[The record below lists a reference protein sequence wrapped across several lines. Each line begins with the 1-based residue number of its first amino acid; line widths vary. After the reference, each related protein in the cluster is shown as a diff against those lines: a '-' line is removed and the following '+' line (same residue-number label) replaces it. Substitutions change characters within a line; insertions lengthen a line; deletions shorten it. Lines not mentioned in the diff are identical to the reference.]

1 MMEFLGLDQGFLQ
14 RALLAV
20 VLLAPL
26 CALVG
31 VPVVNLRLAYLTDAI
46 GHTALAG
53 VAVGLLVG
61 IDPRWSTLALSLVLA
76 GGILAV
82 ARRSRLSTD
91 TVIGILAAT
100 VVAFGLALLSRERG
114 LAREAQRFLVG
125 DVLTVDGLDLALLGG
140 AAALAVGILGW
151 RWNRL
156 LALAFDPDLA
166 EVHGRARRLD
176 RWLLALVLAVA
187 TALIVRAVG
196 VLLATAL
203 VVIPAAT
210 ARTWSSRAATQPW
223 IALVTALVAGAVGLL
238 LSAQPSVATASGPTI
253 VLVAAALF
261 GVATLRRP

>member
-1 MMEFLGLDQGFLQ
+1 MEFLGLDHGFLQ

-20 VLLAPL
+20 ILLAPL

-53 VAVGLLVG
+53 VAVGLLIG
-61 IDPRWSTLALSLVLA
+61 IDPRLSTVVLSLLLGVI
-76 GGILAV
+76 ILAV

-91 TVIGILAAT
+91 TVIGILAST
-100 VVAFGLALLSRERG
+100 VVAGGLALLSRERG

-125 DVLTVDGLDLALLGG
+125 DVLTVTPLDLGLL
-140 AAALAVGILGW
+140 AAVAALTLGILGW

-166 EVHGRARRLD
+166 QVHGRAGRADRL
-176 RWLLALVLAVA
+176 LLGVVLALS
-187 TALIVRAVG
+187 TALIVRSVG

-210 ARTWSSRAATQPW
+210 ARTLSSRAALQPW
-223 IALVTALVAGAVGLL
+223 LALGAALVAGISGLL
-238 LSAQPSVATASGPTI
+238 LSAQPTIATASGPTI
-253 VLVAAALF
+253 VLMAALLF
-261 GVATLRRP
+261 GLATVLRR

>member
-1 MMEFLGLDQGFLQ
+1 MEFLGLHHEFLQ

-61 IDPRWSTLALSLVLA
+61 IDPRLSTIGLALGLGVA
-76 GGILAV
+76 ILAI

-100 VVAFGLALLSRERG
+100 VVAAGLALLSRERG
-114 LAREAQRFLVG
+114 LARDAQRFLVG
-125 DVLTVDGLDLALLGG
+125 DVLTVSGTDLALLTG
-140 AAALAVGILGW
+140 AAVLTITVLGW

-166 EVHGRARRLD
+166 VVHGRSGRTDRL
-176 RWLLALVLAVA
+176 LLGLVLAVA
-187 TALIVRAVG
+187 TALIVRSVG

-210 ARTWSSRAATQPW
+210 ARTLSERAALQPW
-223 IALVTALVAGAVGLL
+223 IALGVALVAGVVGLL
-238 LSAQPSVATASGPTI
+238 VSAQAWVATATGPTI

-261 GVATLRRP
+261 GAATLARR

>member
-1 MMEFLGLDQGFLQ
+1 MELFGLDHGFLQ

-20 VLLAPL
+20 ILLAPL

-53 VAVGLLVG
+53 VAVGLLIG
-61 IDPRWSTLALSLVLA
+61 IDPRLSTITLALGLGVA
-76 GGILAV
+76 ILAI

-100 VVAFGLALLSRERG
+100 VVAAGLALLSRERG

-125 DVLTVDGLDLALLGG
+125 DVLTVTGTDLALLGG
-140 AAALAVGILGW
+140 AAVLTIGILGW

-156 LALAFDPDLA
+156 LALAFDADLA
-166 EVHGRARRLD
+166 AVHGRSGRADRL
-176 RWLLALVLAVA
+176 LLGLVLAVA
-187 TALIVRAVG
+187 TALIVRSVG

-210 ARTWSSRAATQPW
+210 ARTLSARATLQPW
-223 IALVTALVAGAVGLL
+223 LALAVALIAGVTGLL
-238 LSAQPSVATASGPTI
+238 VSAQAWMATATGPTI
-253 VLVAAALF
+253 VLVAAGLF
-261 GVATLRRP
+261 GAATLWRR